1 MRCLMSPRRSAARCP
16 LLAHRGAEQQG
27 RVHAGGQ
34 VDARRSASSRAPAR
48 RPRARLPGGPG
59 RALSRRPHRLAD
71 RRGDRARPAD
81 RGRQGRCARGW
92 PVSGPHTAL
101 SAGYRDDPLQRP
113 PRSSVLAARTS
124 RLSACCPGPGSGAT
138 CPDAGGSWRFAGHA
152 GASGA
157 RVVEPHPPR

>member
-1 MRCLMSPRRSAARCP
+1 
-16 LLAHRGAEQQG
+16 
-27 RVHAGGQ
+27 
-34 VDARRSASSRAPAR
+34 
-48 RPRARLPGGPG
+48 
-59 RALSRRPHRLAD
+59 
-71 RRGDRARPAD
+71 
-81 RGRQGRCARGW
+81 
-92 PVSGPHTAL
+92 L

-157 RVVEPHPPR
+157 RVVEPHPPRWSAVTGELSRVGPAIIW